1 MGGWAWLAEGWL
13 GLILHQVL
21 PGILALAGSLL
32 AVRCVVGPR
41 WWRALGAVAMT
52 VAPLGLHPLAALA
65 LTFLE
70 GKLKLS
76 PHIDDEVL
84 RLCGLAIPFV
94 GLPLTPAVL
103 PHVFPPLGT
112 PSHGRV
118 NRCLKWCAERA
129 PELGR
134 LTQPDRITYWSPALR
149 WAALG
154 AAAGGLVP
162 VLIRTGYQLGIWL
175 MVAAGATGA
184 WMLSQLARSCSVAE
198 STRAAVAA
206 AISCAAGLH
215 IGAAVFRWRSHAGAR
230 PALQMRE
237 LTYNIPLIDDAH
249 PQDLFAWPWMLLV
262 GVLIVLL
269 APRLLRLTGRLWS
282 RLLNPPPPPERPVV
296 IPPSPLSPEA

>member
-1 MGGWAWLAEGWL
+1 MPPISLPPSQVAALLARSLWLCLLLVPCVAFGLVTRKRWENPRPFLWRAVIGTLAGAFVGTLL
-13 GLILHQVL
+13 GLGGAYCICHSGRPVV
-21 PGILALAGSLL
+21 PGMSRVSL
-32 AVRCVVGPR
+32 
-41 WWRALGAVAMT
+41 W
-52 VAPLGLHPLAALA
+52 
-65 LTFLE
+65 
-70 GKLKLS
+70 
-76 PHIDDEVL
+76 
-84 RLCGLAIPFV
+84 
-94 GLPLTPAVL
+94 
-103 PHVFPPLGT
+103 
-112 PSHGRV
+112 
-118 NRCLKWCAERA
+118 
-129 PELGR
+129 
-134 LTQPDRITYWSPALR
+134 
-149 WAALG
+149 
-154 AAAGGLVP
+154 GG
-162 VLIRTGYQLGIWL
+162 
-175 MVAAGATGA
+175 GA